1 MSPRKNPDVRGG
13 LTIEADPNT
22 RIYFGD
28 RQFVDENE
36 DRAVVYLLWP
46 EIIGDEKHR
55 TGALQL
61 PDANTTVTPEMVSG
75 AGAKL
80 LVSQGIGSGGS
91 QIAKISGDEYWI
103 RRADGSLDHVFAIV
117 IDWTPPDQ
125 PPRRFLLPVR
135 VRKGKGT
142 STVFFSASGS
152 GSSTSFG
159 PGSIEVKVF
168 RKFTAGSPPAQ
179 FAEEIKSK
187 GLWEPSGEK

>member
-1 MSPRKNPDVRGG
+1 MFMSYHAADDPDVDLPWFQKKIAWIIAAVVVVLCFLAVGVGIFIYVSLHMSPRKNPDVRGG

-91 QIAKISGDEYWI
+91 QIAKMSGDEYWI
-103 RRADGSLDHVFAIV
+103 RRADGSLDHV
-117 IDWTPPDQ
+117 
-125 PPRRFLLPVR
+125 
-135 VRKGKGT
+135 
-142 STVFFSASGS
+142 
-152 GSSTSFG
+152 
-159 PGSIEVKVF
+159 
-168 RKFTAGSPPAQ
+168 
-179 FAEEIKSK
+179 
-187 GLWEPSGEK
+187 